1 MRASFEAPADASL
14 VGVDAWCMKCRAPIA
29 DWFTRLRPP
38 DAVTHL
44 TTDDGSYARVTKA
57 GACSACGHD
66 VACVR
71 MSFGF

>member
-1 MRASFEAPADASL
+1 MRARLETAADASL

-29 DWFTRLRPP
+29 DWFERLRPP
-38 DAVTHL
+38 EAVTHVS
-44 TTDDGSYARVTKA
+44 TDGSNYARVTKA
-57 GACSACGHD
+57 GACAACGHD